1 MIKDYIKKLESKNNL
16 QRRNELKKILQELS
30 VPFTTQE
37 FTTQLKNG
45 ENIIV
50 DYPFN
55 NKKIVGKKTLL
66 TTHYDTFLNSPGAND
81 NASGVAV
88 LLEIIKNLKNN
99 SCNKNLRFIFF
110 DLEERIRVIGNDVNG
125 STYYVK
131 HSGVK
136 NVDCVYNLE
145 MVGIGN
151 SIILWPVNDILL
163 KEKFLSVLISE
174 TKNKRVNYQI
184 MRQSAL
190 FFNSDHLPFIR
201 SGFDNVVS
209 LTTNLISD
217 KKHIDLFNKK
227 KWSQFFIEY
236 FKYFFFKSGN
246 IPYILKHYHNSDDRL
261 EFIEE
266 KTLQMIF
273 DLLWNSIIK

>member
-50 DYPFN
+50 DYLFN

-131 HSGVK
+131 QNGTK
-136 NVDCVYNLE
+136 NIDCVYNLE

-151 SIILWPVNDILL
+151 SILLWPVNDVLL
-163 KEKFLSVLISE
+163 KEKFLSILI
-174 TKNKRVNYQI
+174 TAIKNKRIDYQI
-184 MRQSAL
+184 MRQSAPL
-190 FFNSDHLPFIR
+190 FNSDHLPFIR
-201 SGFDNVVS
+201 SGFKNVVS

-217 KKHIDLFNKK
+217 KKYIDLFNQK
-227 KWSQFFIEY
+227 KWSQFFVEY

-246 IPYILKHYHNSDDRL
+246 IPYILKHYHNPDDRL

-273 DLLWNSIIK
+273 NLLWSCVV